1 MKRVCKECGKPFE
14 TNHSKKVFCTWE
26 CQRAFAKVRAREYA
40 RNYQREYKMKKKC
53 KFCGQ
58 EFTGGRGKLYCSTE
72 CKSKALIRQNREK
85 KGNYGAELQRIAAE
99 ARKAGM
105 SYGQYVAAME
115 GGRT

>member
-14 TNHSKKVFCTWE
+14 TNHSKKIFCTWE

-40 RNYQREYKMKKKC
+40 RTYQKEHKAIKTC

-72 CKSKALIRQNREK
+72 CKSKALIKMNREK
-85 KGNYGAELQRIAAE
+85 RGHYGIELERIAAE
-99 ARKAGM
+99 ARAAGM
-105 SYGQYVAAME
+105 TYGQYVAKTE
-115 GGRT
+115 VLG